1 MRATIVAKWEAD
13 GLNAESDGVDPIQE
27 SDDAP
32 EDTTDDSPEADAIT
46 HIEDSRIT
54 ETADEP
60 AVETA
65 EEAAPEPEP
74 VTEEVAKVE
83 TPAEAV
89 ADTSKEE
96 QDELAAM
103 LGLGKP
109 PDDPKKRAGW
119 WKTRLAYSQVAKAH
133 KEILKKAQDTH
144 EMTLKE
150 RIAEYEPF
158 KTRDVERQQAEA
170 RIANE
175 PEFFLPM
182 LARLYPDKYGKLLAP
197 ILNAQP
203 TLQNA
208 VATLPQAD
216 DDNPMP
222 EPNVPLEGGGSTY
235 DVEGLKRFA
244 KWVQKETTKT
254 IRNDLKPQLEFL
266 NTTKEQQQKAVE
278 LQQIETRTQEAA
290 KAAVAEVMTWKG
302 GEANLKE
309 IIAVANTYPEN
320 YDPLKAMSL
329 AYNKVVLPKME
340 KELTISMEDM
350 RKKVL
355 EENKKKSV
363 AKTSTAVQPAI
374 RSSVVTDKPKM
385 TTRDIIMAH
394 AKKLGA

>member
-60 AVETA
+60 AVETT

-235 DVEGLKRFA
+235 DVEGLKR
-244 KWVQKETTKT
+244 
-254 IRNDLKPQLEFL
+254 

>member
-1 MRATIVAKWEAD
+1 MKAIIAAKWEAD
-13 GLNAESDGVDPIQE
+13 GLNAESDGLDPIQE
-27 SDDAP
+27 SSDAP
-32 EDTTDDSPEADAIT
+32 DETDDSPESDAIT
-46 HIEDSRIT
+46 HIEDSRVT
-54 ETADEP
+54 ETPDESV
-60 AVETA
+60 VETT
-65 EEAAPEPEP
+65 EETTSEATEPDI
-74 VTEEVAKVE
+74 EVAKAE

-89 ADTSKEE
+89 AETTKEE
-96 QDELAAM
+96 QDDLAAA

-133 KEILKKAQDTH
+133 KDILKKTQEAH
-144 EMTLKE
+144 ESTLKE
-150 RIAEYEPF
+150 RLVDFDTY
-158 KTRDVERQQAEA
+158 KTRDSERQAAEA

-182 LARLYPDKYGKLLAP
+182 LARMYPDKYGKLLAP

-208 VATLPQAD
+208 VATLPQVD

-266 NTTKEQQQKAVE
+266 NTTKEQQQRAVE
-278 LQQIETRTQEAA
+278 LQQLETRTQEAA
-290 KAAVAEVMTWKG
+290 KAAVAEVITWKG

-309 IIAVANTYPEN
+309 IIAVANTYPES

-329 AYNKVVLPKME
+329 AYNKVVLPKLE
-340 KELTISMEDM
+340 KELTMSMEDM
-350 RKKVL
+350 RKKIL

-363 AKTSTAVQPAI
+363 TKTSTAVQPAI
-374 RSSVVTDKPKM
+374 RSSVATDKPKM
-385 TTRDIIMAH
+385 TPRDIILAH
-394 AKKLGA
+394 AKKLGV